1 MTTSPVLRVV
11 KGDATPEE
19 VAALV
24 AVIASMG
31 AAAPAEPKPRSAWA
45 DPARRMRSRASGT
58 AGRLARLRPPAL
70 MRTDAHAVRVLC
82 FGDSNTHGTPADDP
96 EYVRLGPDVR
106 WTGRLQRLLG
116 DEYEVIEEGLSGRTT
131 DVDYV
136 DRPHCNGRTYFPA
149 ALMSH
154 HPLDFVVVMLG
165 SNDFKTCFG
174 RSAPTIADAL
184 HGYVDDVETYV
195 TDQDGPHA
203 ADPAAEPD
211 PARRQHHGVRRP
223 DRQRLRRPQPGR
235 VPGARRRRSSGW
247 PRSAACCSPTP
258 RRSRGRAATPCT

>member
-1 MTTSPVLRVV
+1 
-11 KGDATPEE
+11 
-19 VAALV
+19 
-24 AVIASMG
+24 
-31 AAAPAEPKPRSAWA
+31 
-45 DPARRMRSRASGT
+45 MRI
-58 AGRLARLRPPAL
+58 
-70 MRTDAHAVRVLC
+70 DAHAVRVLC

-165 SNDFKTCFG
+165 SNDLKTCFA
-174 RSAPTIADAL
+174 RSETTIAEAL
-184 HGYVDDVETYV
+184 HGYVDDVATYV
-195 TDQDGPHA
+195 TDLEGRTPPILLLSPILLDDSITEYV
-203 ADPAAEPD
+203 DPTGNGFDDRSLSASRGLAAEIQRVAEERGVLFADAASVAHAGGDALHLTLDSHEPL
-211 PARRQHHGVRRP
+211 ARLVA
-223 DRQRLRRPQPGR
+223 D
-235 VPGARRRRSSGW
+235 VV
-247 PRSAACCSPTP
+247 
-258 RRSRGRAATPCT
+258 RGRTVTFAPEGSSEG